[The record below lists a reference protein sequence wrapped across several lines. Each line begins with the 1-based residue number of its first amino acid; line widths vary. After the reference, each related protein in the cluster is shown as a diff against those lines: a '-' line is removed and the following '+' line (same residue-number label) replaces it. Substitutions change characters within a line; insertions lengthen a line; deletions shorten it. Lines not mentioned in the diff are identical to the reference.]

1 MGATGKSRTVFTMSL
16 ALLVGLLV
24 LQMTAVLARADPEEV
39 GGNVVEALRLL
50 EHLDKY
56 YSHVNRPRGQPSNA
70 YVDRTI
76 RYPRRSYTE
85 HITHA
90 IRKCCVGIAGS
101 VSATARRLCHSLFV
115 AAPVIIVVLIKWRDS
130 SP

>member
-1 MGATGKSRTVFTMSL
+1 MGAAGKGRIVATMSL

-56 YSHVNRPRGQPSNA
+56 YSHVNRPRFG
-70 YVDRTI
+70 
-76 RYPRRSYTE
+76 RSVPV
-85 HITHA
+85 
-90 IRKCCVGIAGS
+90 RFSGGS
-101 VSATARRLCHSLFV
+101 M
-115 AAPVIIVVLIKWRDS
+115 S
-130 SP
+130 STSDEYER

>member
-1 MGATGKSRTVFTMSL
+1 MGATGKGRIVATMSL

-56 YSHVNRPRGQPSNA
+56 YSHVNRPRFG
-70 YVDRTI
+70 
-76 RYPRRSYTE
+76 RSVPV
-85 HITHA
+85 
-90 IRKCCVGIAGS
+90 RFSGGS
-101 VSATARRLCHSLFV
+101 M
-115 AAPVIIVVLIKWRDS
+115 S
-130 SP
+130 STSDEYER